1 MAITSKNEIADF
13 EGPDRDPKD
22 SDAMSNVVR
31 APEPI
36 AASQAEAS
44 ETSGDVAD
52 LAVPG
57 VWVLCRK
64 QASGDV
70 EAVRAFDD
78 EARARADLELAASV
92 SNDEFWVAT
101 VPLIAAAPE
110 GENGPNGI
118 SRVQALALTWLAQ
131 GALAE
136 VSVPLDGPVVVSPR
150 HVRGFVSVPTHE
162 WQDMEDR
169 GWVRDG
175 LITPSGA
182 DQVGLVRK
190 MSDHDIG

>member
-57 VWVLCRK
+57 V
-64 QASGDV
+64 
-70 EAVRAFDD
+70 
-78 EARARADLELAASV
+78 
-92 SNDEFWVAT
+92 
-101 VPLIAAAPE
+101 
-110 GENGPNGI
+110 
-118 SRVQALALTWLAQ
+118 
-131 GALAE
+131 
-136 VSVPLDGPVVVSPR
+136 
-150 HVRGFVSVPTHE
+150 
-162 WQDMEDR
+162 
-169 GWVRDG
+169 
-175 LITPSGA
+175 
-182 DQVGLVRK
+182 
-190 MSDHDIG
+190 